1 MRRFVLGAAAFLVLA
16 LGGMFSSTAEAHGPS
31 RSHYRGGGWGHGHG
45 HAPHCYYGGP
55 PVRSYY
61 RGPVYGGSVVP
72 YGGYYPSSGMS
83 YRSPGFGL
91 YLGF

>member
-1 MRRFVLGAAAFLVLA
+1 MRKVVLGAAAFLALA
-16 LGGMFSSTAEAHGPS
+16 VGGLFISTAEAHGPS
-31 RSHYRGGGWGHGHG
+31 RHYRGGGWGHGHG
-45 HAPHCYYGGP
+45 GAPHCYYGGP

-61 RGPVYGGSVVP
+61 RGPAVP
-72 YGGYYPSSGMS
+72 YGGYYPSSGLY

>member
-1 MRRFVLGAAAFLVLA
+1 MRNVILGAAAFLVLA
-16 LGGMFSSTAEAHGPS
+16 LGGLFASSAEAHGPRHS
-31 RSHYRGGGWGHGHG
+31 YYHGGGGWGHG

-61 RGPVYGGSVVP
+61 RGPVVP
-72 YGGYYPSSGMS
+72 YGGYYPSSGMY